1 MNSRIAVDFDYVST
15 TRISHYTYVIIGLV
29 LHTSVSVRIS
39 LYSDTDPYFSKYIDM
54 TIEGDEYR
62 LWGADDSYIAG
73 LISAK
78 VAMLYPK
85 LAVAA
90 EAEVA
95 TEVATEVAAEV
106 AAWVNYVTPVEGAY
120 DAAMAIDPELAENQ
134 LIFPNADTL
143 SQVKAFK
150 TLDSA
155 EDNEYQAAFQAVVLG
170 A

>member
-1 MNSRIAVDFDYVST
+1 MNSKIAVDFDYVST

-85 LAVAA
+85 LAEVVPEVVPEVAT
-90 EAEVA
+90 EVVPEVA
-95 TEVATEVAAEV
+95 TEVATEEPTA
-106 AAWVNYVTPVEGAY
+106 TLP
-120 DAAMAIDPELAENQ
+120 
-134 LIFPNADTL
+134 AD
-143 SQVKAFK
+143 Q
-150 TLDSA
+150 
-155 EDNEYQAAFQAVVLG
+155 
-170 A
+170 

>member
-15 TRISHYTYVIIGLV
+15 THISHYTYVIIGLV

-78 VAMLYPK
+78 VALLYPK
-85 LAVAA
+85 LAVVP
-90 EAEVA
+90 ELEVVPTETEVVTE
-95 TEVATEVAAEV
+95 TEVATETEV
-106 AAWVNYVTPVEGAY
+106 VTEEPTTTL
-120 DAAMAIDPELAENQ
+120 PEEQ
-134 LIFPNADTL
+134 
-143 SQVKAFK
+143 
-150 TLDSA
+150 
-155 EDNEYQAAFQAVVLG
+155 
-170 A
+170 

>member
-85 LAVAA
+85 LAAVATA
-90 EAEVA
+90 VATAVVPEVVPEVA
-95 TEVATEVAAEV
+95 TEVAPEVAPEVVPEVATEVAPEV
-106 AAWVNYVTPVEGAY
+106 AFEVATEGPTA
-120 DAAMAIDPELAENQ
+120 
-134 LIFPNADTL
+134 TL
-143 SQVKAFK
+143 PTEQ
-150 TLDSA
+150 
-155 EDNEYQAAFQAVVLG
+155 
-170 A
+170 